1 MMKTAP
7 ANPRSR
13 QSQRLSRE
21 EWLSQAL
28 DYLAQEGKAKLTIDK
43 LVGALGVTK
52 GSFYWHFRDRDDFQ
66 QSLVKYWD
74 NRYTQV
80 VAERVEQLSG
90 SSNDRLL
97 AIMEIVCK
105 DDLARYDIAVRAWA
119 AQEPSVAM
127 LVRSVDES
135 RLRFVRSLFA
145 EMGFRGTELDM
156 RARSFVQAVASPA
169 AAERGAVR
177 AEVVS
182 TSVGNCTKRE
192 GRF

>member
-119 AQEPSVAM
+119 AQEPTVAM

-156 RARSFVQAVASPA
+156 RARSFVTYLSLELGIFVPQTN
-169 AAERGAVR
+169 RQR
-177 AEVVS
+177 LNCLRHFHRLI
-182 TSVGNCTKRE
+182 TSK
-192 GRF
+192 